1 MIQVE
6 TKLKIADNSGAKI
19 AQVFK
24 ILGGSKRRYAR
35 LGDVVLASVKEA
47 EPRANV
53 KKKDI
58 VKVLIVRQK
67 KNFKRADGTSIR
79 FDENAGVIV
88 DKQEPKGTRVFGP
101 IAREVRERGFMKIIS
116 LAKEVY

>member
-47 EPRANV
+47 EPRGAI

-58 VKVLIVRQK
+58 VNIVIVRQK
-67 KNFKRADGTSIR
+67 KSFRRKDGTSIR

-88 DKQEPKGTRVFGP
+88 EKLEPKGTRVFGP
-101 IAREVRERGFMKIIS
+101 IAREVRDSGFMKIVS
-116 LAKEVY
+116 LAKEVF